1 MLKLLEANKE
11 LTEGLDVDQGCTA
24 ASKNRIR
31 RRQLQAKMAV
41 ELLDIDEEK
50 GTECLQLWKE
60 MSDSFVQIRSM
71 QFKTLDEY
79 LSLRVIDAGCP

>member
-1 MLKLLEANKE
+1 MKLLEANKE
-11 LTEGLDVDQGCTA
+11 LIEGLDVEQGCTA
-24 ASKNRIR
+24 ATKDRIK

-41 ELLDIDEEK
+41 ELLDIDMEK

-60 MSDSFVQIRSM
+60 MSDTFVQIRFM

-79 LSLRVIDAGCP
+79 LSFRVIDAGCP